1 MYQHVTLIGHLGK
14 DPEMRYTPA
23 GDAFTNLR
31 LAVSRRWTREDG
43 QPQEKTTWFNVT
55 LWRRQAE
62 VASQYLSKGSR
73 VMIAGEIDGARPYT
87 DREGNPRATI
97 DITGRELRFLE
108 SRTNSHDNEQSVA
121 EVEAQAEVA
130 EEPLPF

>member
-1 MYQHVTLIGHLGK
+1 MYQQVTLIGHLGN

-23 GDAFTNLR
+23 GEAVTNMR
-31 LAVSRRWTREDG
+31 LAVNRRWTREDG

-62 VASQYLSKGSR
+62 LASQYLSKGKK
-73 VMIAGEIDGARPYT
+73 VLITGEIDGARPWT
-87 DREGNPRATI
+87 DREGNLRASI
-97 DITGRELRFLE
+97 EITARDFRFME
-108 SRTNSHDNEQSVA
+108 NRTNGHDSEQAA
-121 EVEAQAEVA
+121 EVDAQPDVA